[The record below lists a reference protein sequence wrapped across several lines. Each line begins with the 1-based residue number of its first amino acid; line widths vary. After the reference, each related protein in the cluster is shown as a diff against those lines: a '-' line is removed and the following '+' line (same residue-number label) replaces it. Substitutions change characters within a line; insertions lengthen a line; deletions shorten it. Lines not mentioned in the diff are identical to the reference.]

1 MTKAFSSLLIFAALL
16 TGAQSST
23 PPEQSA
29 VRRASTA
36 HIQSPSLRIE
46 FDKNM
51 RSRVIARFGAKEIPL
66 GAFSASE
73 TVKGSERSWYEFTLS
88 SQTRERVAD
97 AYGAGEK
104 LTLAGTSGVLRKNL
118 SVTIY

>member
-1 MTKAFSSLLIFAALL
+1 MTKAFSSLFIFTALL
-16 TGAQSST
+16 AAAQSSGQ
-23 PPEQSA
+23 PDQSVA
-29 VRRASTA
+29 RQASA
-36 HIQSPSLRIE
+36 AQIQSPSLRIE

-73 TVKGSERSWYEFTLS
+73 TVKSSERLWYDFGLS
-88 SQTRERVAD
+88 SQTRERVTD

-104 LTLAGTSGVLRKNL
+104 LNL
-118 SVTIY
+118 VG